1 VEDLS
6 FRRFAWALAAFIGLE
21 GVGTIGFHELTS
33 EGWVASFYRSVVT
46 TTLTGIDAQ
55 PPGPG
60 AQLFTIFLLLG
71 GVAIFLYVAGVIVEL
86 IARGILEGA
95 LAERRKRRLIEQIRD
110 HYIVCG
116 YGRVGRRVADEFRKA
131 GVQYV
136 VLDFNSEAIGI
147 AKERKELLVE
157 GNATHDED
165 LERAGLATARGLI
178 ACSDDDADNL
188 YITLSARSARPDLMI
203 VARASDETAGK
214 KLRVAG
220 ADRVVEPYLTA
231 GRVMAN
237 LMIKPQVTAFVD
249 VMTEAPRG
257 DDFRFEEIEVT
268 PACGQSGRTIGELQV
283 HTRTGAYIV
292 ALRKRDGFFDTT
304 PGPSALLENGDV
316 IVAVGTSNEIR
327 ALEDIFAPRETVAR

>member
-1 VEDLS
+1 VEDVS
-6 FRRFAWALAAFIGLE
+6 FRRFAWALAAFAALQGA
-21 GVGTIGFHELTS
+21 GTLGYHALTN
-33 EGWVASFYRSVVT
+33 EGWVSSLYRSVVT
-46 TTLTGIDAQ
+46 TTLTGIDTQ
-55 PPGPG
+55 PPTPG
-60 AQLFTIFLLLG
+60 AKIFTIFLLLG

-95 LAERRKRRLIEQIRD
+95 LAERRRRRLIEKQHD

-131 GVQYV
+131 GVPYV
-136 VLDFNSEAIGI
+136 VLDFNAEAI
-147 AKERKELLVE
+147 AAARERGELLVE

-165 LERAGLATARGLI
+165 LERAGLATARGLV

-220 ADRVVEPYLTA
+220 ADRVVEPYLAA

-268 PACGQSGRTIGELQV
+268 PACGQSGRTIGDLQV

-316 IVAVGTSNEIR
+316 LVAVGTSSEIR
-327 ALEDIFAPRETVAR
+327 ALEDLFAPREAVAR

>member
-1 VEDLS
+1 VEGVS
-6 FRRFAWALAAFIGLE
+6 FRRFAWALAAFAALE
-21 GVGTIGFHELTS
+21 LIGTIGFHELTP
-33 EGWVASFYRSVVT
+33 EGWIASLYRSVVT
-46 TTLTGIDAQ
+46 TTLTGIDTQ
-55 PPGPG
+55 PRGSG

-95 LAERRKRRLIEQIRD
+95 LAERRKRRLIEKLQD

-116 YGRVGRRVADEFRKA
+116 YGRVGRRVADEFRRA
-131 GVQYV
+131 GVPYV
-136 VLDFNSEAIGI
+136 VLDFNPEAISI
-147 AKERKELLVE
+147 AREQNELLVE

-165 LERAGLATARGLI
+165 LERAGLATARGLV

-188 YITLSARSARPDLMI
+188 YITLSARSVRPDLMI
-203 VARASDETAGK
+203 VARASDEAAGK

-220 ADRVVEPYLTA
+220 ADRVVEPYLAA

-249 VMTEAPRG
+249 VMTDAPRG

-292 ALRKRDGFFDTT
+292 ALRKQDGEFDTT
-304 PGPSALLENGDV
+304 PGPGAVLANGDIV
-316 IVAVGTSNEIR
+316 VAVGTSNEIK
-327 ALEDIFAPRETVAR
+327 ALEELFAPREAVAG

>member
-1 VEDLS
+1 VEHFSL
-6 FRRFAWALAAFIGLE
+6 RRFAWALSAFIALE
-21 GVGTIGFHELTS
+21 CAGTIGFHELTS
-33 EGWVASFYRSVVT
+33 EGWIASLYRSVVT

-55 PPGPG
+55 PPGAG

-95 LAERRKRRLIEQIRD
+95 LAERRRRRMIEKLHG
-110 HYIVCG
+110 HYIICG
-116 YGRVGRRVADEFRKA
+116 YGRVGRRVAAEFRKA
-131 GVQYV
+131 GEPYV
-136 VLDFNSEAIGI
+136 VLDFHPESIEI
-147 AKERKELLVE
+147 ARERGELLVE
-157 GNATHDED
+157 GNATDDQD
-165 LERAGLATARGLI
+165 LEAAGLARARGLV

-188 YITLSARSARPDLMI
+188 YITLSARFARPDLMI
-203 VARASDETAGK
+203 VARASDEAAGK

-249 VMTEAPRG
+249 VMTDAPRG

-268 PACGQSGRTIGELQV
+268 PACSASGRSIGELQV

-292 ALRKRDGFFDTT
+292 ALRKQDGTFDTT
-304 PGPSALLENGDV
+304 PGPGAVLEDGDV
-316 IVAVGTSNEIR
+316 VVAVGTSNETR
-327 ALEDIFAPRETVAR
+327 ALEELFAPREAVAG